1 MVLVG
6 VEDSLSEA
14 VARKLVAQAGFDL
27 KQCAFTGKRGAGY
40 LKSNLPSY
48 LSAGNWRPVLLL
60 TDLDNAAC
68 APALVVD
75 WMRGKVKSANFML
88 RVAVREIEAWLLAD
102 RTGIHRFLDIPL
114 RRIAGAPEEIA
125 NPKRELLLLAKGASA
140 ERRRGLLRTE
150 GAEVLRGLEYNNI
163 LGAFVASDWSS
174 ERAAANCASLQK
186 AIEALTA
193 AERNASQASTH

>member
-6 VEDSLSEA
+6 VEDRLSEA
-14 VARKLVAQAGFDL
+14 VARKLVAQAGFDV
-27 KQCAFTGKRGAGY
+27 KQCSFTGKMGAGF

-48 LSAGNWRPVLLL
+48 LSAGNRRPVLLL
-60 TDLDNAAC
+60 TDLDDAAC

-75 WMRGKVKSANFML
+75 WMRGMVECAHFML

-125 NPKRELLLLAKGASA
+125 NPKRELLLLAKGDRRNVVGVCCEPKAPRSSA
-140 ERRRGLLRTE
+140 VSNTTTSSATLSQMNGRPRERRKTAPACKRQ
-150 GAEVLRGLEYNNI
+150 
-163 LGAFVASDWSS
+163 S
-174 ERAAANCASLQK
+174 EP
-186 AIEALTA
+186 
-193 AERNASQASTH
+193 